1 MHITLEEM
9 MAGIPPDR
17 RENIQKEVDECAG
30 AEIYRR
36 EFGWTTEDYALD
48 KELWPESYICI
59 ECGGEMAMKVS
70 GLGGEQRMTF
80 TCACGN
86 VLERSTA
93 A

>member
-1 MHITLEEM
+1 MGITLEEM
-9 MAGIPPDR
+9 MADLPADR
-17 RENIQKEVDECAG
+17 QESIQKQVAECAG

-48 KELWPESYICI
+48 KELWPENYTCT

-70 GLGGEQRMTF
+70 GLNGEQRMTF

-86 VLERSTA
+86 VLERSTKA
-93 A
+93 